1 MSDPKVTAAHLRRA
15 AAVYCRQ
22 STLIQVE
29 RNRESTLRQYDLV
42 SRAGALGW
50 PRSAV
55 RVIDADLGVSGSG
68 LAARAG
74 FTELTGQIAL
84 GQAGVVLA
92 LEVSRLAR
100 SSAGWY
106 RLLDLCGITDTLI
119 ADEASVYHPGMFD
132 DRLLL
137 GLKGT
142 MAEAELQVLRAR
154 MPGGLRNKAAR
165 GELRIPLPA
174 GLAWGEAPGQILL
187 HPDEAVRGAIGAV
200 FDRFTA
206 SGPARQVWLWLRENG
221 LKLPSLRDGQ
231 LAWVTAAYPAVH
243 KILTHPAYAG
253 AYVYGRTRAERYI
266 DESGGPAGRR
276 RAVPRPEDWQ
286 VLLTGHHPGYID
298 WDTYLA
304 NTARLA
310 ANMAPVR
317 GADGTGATRE
327 GCALLQG
334 LAICGIC
341 GRRPGV
347 FYRGPAKSIPGYQC
361 NGGVLAGGGQGRF
374 CTRVSGLRTDPAV
387 ARHVLEVLTPLA
399 LQAAIDAA
407 DQIEAGHDAALDQ
420 WRRQA
425 EQARYAATRA
435 ERRYRAVDPENR
447 LVARGLEAEWEAALQ
462 AARDAEAELDR
473 REAAR
478 PVRLSTGERAKI
490 LAIATGLPALW
501 ASPSTTDRDRKELLH
516 ALLDDVV
523 ITADAASRTA
533 RLVLHWK
540 GGLISQ
546 ITVDLPKPRPP
557 YRTSEDTVSLIGR
570 LAVHYD
576 DSMIAKVLNQQQ
588 RRTATGMSF
597 TPVNVASIR
606 KRHGIPAR
614 QTGNSPD
621 PGGDVMSVHQAAAEL
636 GITASLS
643 PSTGGSTT
651 DSSPA
656 SRSPPAPPG
665 ASASPNPSGI
675 SSPTTPPPAGFPSRS
690 PPRPSASPGRQ
701 CCSVSSAANSAPSTS
716 APDAGKACV
725 SSYPPPKTGCSSHP
739 RAVKEQC
746 DAQSTG

>member
-1 MSDPKVTAAHLRRA
+1 VSDPKVTTAHLRRA

-29 RNRESTLRQYDLV
+29 RNRESTLRQYDLAV
-42 SRAGALGW
+42 RAAALGW
-50 PRSAV
+50 PRSAI

-74 FTELTGQIAL
+74 FTELTEQIAL
-84 GQAGVVLA
+84 GQVGIVLA

-100 SSAGWY
+100 SSAECY

-132 DRLLL
+132 DRLVL

-142 MAEAELQVLRAR
+142 MAESELQVLRAR
-154 MPGGLRNKAAR
+154 MLGGLQNKAAR

-187 HPDEAVRGAIGAV
+187 HPDEAVRGAITAV
-200 FDRFTA
+200 FDRFAA
-206 SGPARQVWLWLRENG
+206 SGSARQVWLWLRENG
-221 LKLPSLRDGQ
+221 LQLPSLRDGQ
-231 LAWVTAAYPAVH
+231 LAWSAAAYPAVH

-266 DESGGPAGRR
+266 DASGTPAGKR
-276 RAVPRPEDWQ
+276 RAVPRPQDWQ
-286 VLLTGHHPGYID
+286 VLITGHHPGYID

-341 GRRPGV
+341 GRRLGV
-347 FYRGPAKSIPGYQC
+347 FYRGPAKSVPGYQC
-361 NGGVLAGGGQGRF
+361 NGGVLVGGGQGRF

-387 ARHVLEVLTPLA
+387 ARHVLQTLTPLA
-399 LQAAIDAA
+399 LQAALDAA

-447 LVARGLEAEWEAALQ
+447 LVARGLEAEWEATLQ
-462 AARDAEAELDR
+462 AVGAADAELDR
-473 REAAR
+473 RQKAR
-478 PVRLSTGERAKI
+478 PVQLSPGERAQI
-490 LAIATGLPALW
+490 LALGTDLPALW
-501 ASPSTTDRDRKELLH
+501 AAPSTTDRDRKELLH
-516 ALLDDVV
+516 ALLDDVAV
-523 ITADAASRTA
+523 TVDDQARTV

-540 GGLISQ
+540 GGLLSETIA
-546 ITVDLPKPRPP
+546 DLPKPKPP

-570 LAVHYD
+570 LAAHYD
-576 DSMIAKVLNQQQ
+576 DSMITKVLNQQK

-597 TPVNVASIR
+597 TPANVATIR
-606 KRHGIPAR
+606 KRHGILPCHSGDA
-614 QTGNSPD
+614 PD
-621 PGGDVMSVHQAAAEL
+621 PDSEVMSVHQAAAEL
-636 GITASLS
+636 GITASTFYRWLNDGFI
-643 PSTGGSTT
+643 PGEQVT
-651 DSSPA
+651 
-656 SRSPPAPPG
+656 PG
-665 ASASPNPSGI
+665 APWQI
-675 SSPTTPPPAGFPSRS
+675 RLTPAIRDLVADDAPAGWVPVQVATAALGVSRQTVLQ
-690 PPRPSASPGRQ
+690 RVNRGEL
-701 CCSVSSAANSAPSTS
+701 
-716 APDAGKACV
+716 
-725 SSYPPPKTGCSSHP
+725 
-739 RAVKEQC
+739 RAVHIRAGRRKGLRIELPTPQ
-746 DAQSTG
+746 DGLF

>member
-1 MSDPKVTAAHLRRA
+1 VSDPKVTAAHLRRA

-68 LAARAG
+68 LATRAG
-74 FTELTGQIAL
+74 FTELTEQIGPGQV
-84 GQAGVVLA
+84 GVVLA

-100 SSAGWY
+100 SSAEWH

-119 ADEASVYHPGMFD
+119 ADEASVYHPGRFD

-142 MAEAELQVLRAR
+142 MSEAELQVLRAR
-154 MPGGLRNKAAR
+154 MLGGLRNKAAR

-174 GLAWGEAPGQILL
+174 GLVWGEAPGQILL
-187 HPDEAVRGAIGAV
+187 HPDEAVRGAITAV
-200 FDRFTA
+200 FDRFAA
-206 SGPARQVWLWLRENG
+206 SGSARQVWLWLREND
-221 LKLPSLRDGQ
+221 LQLPSLRDGQ
-231 LAWVTAAYPAVH
+231 LAWSTAAYPAVH

-253 AYVYGRTRAERYI
+253 AYVYGRSRAELYV
-266 DESGGPAGRR
+266 DASGTPAGRR
-276 RAVPRPEDWQ
+276 RVVPQREDWQ
-286 VLLTGHHPGYID
+286 VLITGHHPGYID

-310 ANMAPVR
+310 ANMAPAR

-341 GRRPGV
+341 GRRLGV
-347 FYRGPAKSIPGYQC
+347 FYRGPAKSAPGYQC
-361 NGGVLAGGGQGRF
+361 NGGVLVGGGQGRR
-374 CTRVSGLRTDPAV
+374 CTRVSGVRTDPAV
-387 ARHVLEVLTPLA
+387 AGHVREVLTPLA

-462 AARDAEAELDR
+462 AARDADTELDR

-478 PVRLSTGERAKI
+478 PVRLSADERARI
-490 LAIATGLPALW
+490 LALATDLPALW
-501 ASPSTTDRDRKELLH
+501 AAPSTTDRDRKELLH
-516 ALLDDVV
+516 TLLDDVV
-523 ITADAASRTA
+523 ITADDTSRTA

-540 GGLISQ
+540 GGLISEL
-546 ITVDLPKPRPP
+546 TADLPRPKPP

-570 LAVHYD
+570 LAAHYD
-576 DSMIAKVLNQQQ
+576 DSMITKVLNQQK

-597 TPVNVASIR
+597 TPANVATIR
-606 KRHGIPAR
+606 KRHGIPPCHSGDA
-614 QTGNSPD
+614 PD
-621 PGGDVMSVHQAAAEL
+621 PDGEVMSVQQAAAEL
-636 GITASLS
+636 GITASTLYRWLNDGFV
-643 PSTGGSTT
+643 PGQQIT
-651 DSSPA
+651 
-656 SRSPPAPPG
+656 PG
-665 ASASPNPSGI
+665 APWRIRLTESIRNLVADDA
-675 SSPTTPPPAGFPSRS
+675 PAGWVPVQVATASLGVSRQTVLQ
-690 PPRPSASPGRQ
+690 RVKRGE
-701 CCSVSSAANSAPSTS
+701 
-716 APDAGKACV
+716 
-725 SSYPPPKTGCSSHP
+725 P
-739 RAVKEQC
+739 RAVHIRAGRRKGLRIELPALQ
-746 DAQSTG
+746 DGLF

>member
-1 MSDPKVTAAHLRRA
+1 MRRA
-15 AAVYCRQ
+15 RCGDDSHGGFGRRSGETGRPARP
-22 STLIQVE
+22 E
-29 RNRESTLRQYDLV
+29 
-42 SRAGALGW
+42 
-50 PRSAV
+50 PRPGPTSH
-55 RVIDADLGVSGSG
+55 
-68 LAARAG
+68 
-74 FTELTGQIAL
+74 
-84 GQAGVVLA
+84 
-92 LEVSRLAR
+92 
-100 SSAGWY
+100 
-106 RLLDLCGITDTLI
+106 LCGITDTLI

-132 DRLLL
+132 DRLVL

-154 MPGGLRNKAAR
+154 MLGGLRNKAAR

-174 GLAWGEAPGQILL
+174 GLVWGEAPGQILL

-200 FDRFTA
+200 FDRFAA
-206 SGPARQVWLWLRENG
+206 SGSARQVWLWLRENG
-221 LKLPSLRDGQ
+221 LQLPSLRAGQ

-266 DESGGPAGRR
+266 DASGTPAGKR

-286 VLLTGHHPGYID
+286 VLITGHHPGYID

-341 GRRPGV
+341 GRRLGV
-347 FYRGPAKSIPGYQC
+347 FYRGPARSIPGYQC
-361 NGGVLAGGGQGRF
+361 NGGVLVGGGQGRF

-387 ARHVLEVLTPLA
+387 ARHVLDVLTPLA

-462 AARDAEAELDR
+462 AAQDADAELDR

-478 PVRLSTGERAKI
+478 PVRLSAGERAKI
-490 LAIATGLPALW
+490 LAIAADLPALW
-501 ASPSTTDRDRKELLH
+501 AAPSTTDRDRKELLH
-516 ALLDDVV
+516 TLLDDVV
-523 ITADAASRTA
+523 VTVDAASRTA
-533 RLVLHWK
+533 RLVLHWR
-540 GGLISQ
+540 GGLISE
-546 ITVDLPKPRPP
+546 ITADLPRPKPP

-570 LAVHYD
+570 LAAHYD

-597 TPVNVASIR
+597 TPANVATIR
-606 KRHGIPAR
+606 KRHGIPPCHSGDAPCGDADR
-614 QTGNSPD
+614 GVGD
-621 PGGDVMSVHQAAAEL
+621 EGGEVPLSLREGLVLVADDGVRFLAGRVVYDLGVHLDDGEVVADLVYAVIL
-636 GITASLS
+636 GRVLEEVLL
-643 PSTGGSTT
+643 
-651 DSSPA
+651 
-656 SRSPPAPPG
+656 
-665 ASASPNPSGI
+665 
-675 SSPTTPPPAGFPSRS
+675 PPP
-690 PPRPSASPGRQ
+690 
-701 CCSVSSAANSAPSTS
+701 
-716 APDAGKACV
+716 
-725 SSYPPPKTGCSSHP
+725 
-739 RAVKEQC
+739 
-746 DAQSTG
+746 

>member
-1 MSDPKVTAAHLRRA
+1 
-15 AAVYCRQ
+15 
-22 STLIQVE
+22 
-29 RNRESTLRQYDLV
+29 
-42 SRAGALGW
+42 
-50 PRSAV
+50 
-55 RVIDADLGVSGSG
+55 
-68 LAARAG
+68 
-74 FTELTGQIAL
+74 
-84 GQAGVVLA
+84 
-92 LEVSRLAR
+92 
-100 SSAGWY
+100 
-106 RLLDLCGITDTLI
+106 
-119 ADEASVYHPGMFD
+119 MFD

-154 MPGGLRNKAAR
+154 MLGGLRNKAAR

-187 HPDEAVRGAIGAV
+187 HPDEAVRGAITAV
-200 FDRFTA
+200 FDRFAA
-206 SGPARQVWLWLRENG
+206 SGSARQVWLWLRENG
-221 LKLPSLRDGQ
+221 LQLPSLRDGQ
-231 LAWVTAAYPAVH
+231 LAWSTAAYPAVH

-266 DESGGPAGRR
+266 DASGTPAGKR

-286 VLLTGHHPGYID
+286 VLITGHHPGYID

-310 ANMAPVR
+310 ANMAPAR

-341 GRRPGV
+341 GRRLGV
-347 FYRGPAKSIPGYQC
+347 FYRGPARSIPGYQC
-361 NGGVLAGGGQGRF
+361 NGGVLVSGGQGRF

-387 ARHVLEVLTPLA
+387 AGHVLEVLTPLA

-462 AARDAEAELDR
+462 AAQDAEAELDR

-478 PVRLSTGERAKI
+478 PIRLSTGERAKL
-490 LAIATGLPALW
+490 LAIAADLPALW
-501 ASPSTTDRDRKELLH
+501 AAPSTTDRDRKELLH
-516 ALLDDVV
+516 TLLDDVV
-523 ITADAASRTA
+523 ITADDTSRTA

-540 GGLISQ
+540 GGLISE
-546 ITVDLPKPRPP
+546 ITADLPRPKPP

-570 LAVHYD
+570 LAAHYD
-576 DSMIAKVLNQQQ
+576 DSMITKVLNQQK

-597 TPVNVASIR
+597 TPANVATIR
-606 KRHGIPAR
+606 KRHGIPPCHSGDA
-614 QTGNSPD
+614 PD
-621 PGGDVMSVHQAAAEL
+621 PDGEVMSVHHAAAEL
-636 GITASLS
+636 GITASTLYRWLNDGFVPGEQITPGAPWRIRLTES
-643 PSTGGSTT
+643 IRNLVA
-651 DSSPA
+651 DDAPA
-656 SRSPPAPPG
+656 GWVPVQVATVSLGVSRQTVLQRVKRGDLHAVHIRAGRRKGLRIELPAPQDG
-665 ASASPNPSGI
+665 L
-675 SSPTTPPPAGFPSRS
+675 F
-690 PPRPSASPGRQ
+690 
-701 CCSVSSAANSAPSTS
+701 
-716 APDAGKACV
+716 
-725 SSYPPPKTGCSSHP
+725 
-739 RAVKEQC
+739 
-746 DAQSTG
+746 

>member
-1 MSDPKVTAAHLRRA
+1 VSHPKVTAAHLRRA

-74 FTELTGQIAL
+74 FTELTEQIAL
-84 GQAGVVLA
+84 GQVGVVLA

-100 SSAGWY
+100 SSAEWY

-119 ADEASVYHPGMFD
+119 ADEGSVYHPGVFD

-142 MAEAELQVLRAR
+142 MAESELQVLRAR
-154 MPGGLRNKAAR
+154 MLGGLRNKAAR

-174 GLAWGEAPGQILL
+174 GLVWGEAPGQIML

-200 FDRFTA
+200 FDRFA
-206 SGPARQVWLWLRENG
+206 ACGSARQVWLWLREND

-231 LAWVTAAYPAVH
+231 LAWSTAAYPAVH

-253 AYVYGRTRAERYI
+253 AYVYGRTRGERYI
-266 DESGGPAGRR
+266 DAAGAPAARR
-276 RAVPRPEDWQ
+276 RAVPRPGDWQ
-286 VLLTGHHPGYID
+286 VLITGHHPGYIS

-304 NTARLA
+304 STARLA
-310 ANMAPVR
+310 ANMAPAR
-317 GADGTGATRE
+317 GAAGTGATRE

-334 LAICGIC
+334 LAICGVC
-341 GRRPGV
+341 GRRLGV
-347 FYRGPAKSIPGYQC
+347 FYRGPAKSAPGYQC
-361 NGGVLAGGGQGRF
+361 NGGVLVGGGQGRF
-374 CTRVSGLRTDPAV
+374 CTRVSGLRIDPAV
-387 ARHVLEVLTPLA
+387 ARHVLETLTPLA
-399 LQAAIDAA
+399 LQAALDAA
-407 DQIEAGHDAALDQ
+407 EQIEAGHDAALEQ

-462 AARDAEAELDR
+462 AVREADAELDR
-473 REAAR
+473 RQKAR
-478 PVRLSTGERAKI
+478 PVQLSPGERAQI
-490 LAIATGLPALW
+490 LALGADLPALW
-501 ASPSTTDRDRKELLH
+501 AAPSTTDRDRKELLH
-516 ALLDDVV
+516 TLLDDVV
-523 ITADAASRTA
+523 VTVNDQARTA

-540 GGLISQ
+540 GGLLSEL
-546 ITVDLPKPRPP
+546 TADLPRPKPP

-570 LAVHYD
+570 LAAHYD
-576 DSMIAKVLNQQQ
+576 DSMITKVLNQQK

-597 TPVNVASIR
+597 TPANVATIR
-606 KRHGIPAR
+606 KRHGIPPCHSGDA
-614 QTGNSPD
+614 PD
-621 PGGDVMSVHQAAAEL
+621 PDGEVMSVHQAAAEL
-636 GITASLS
+636 GITASTLYRWLNDGFV
-643 PSTGGSTT
+643 PGEQVTPGAPWQIRLTPPIR
-651 DSSPA
+651 DLVADDAPA
-656 SRSPPAPPG
+656 GWVPVQVATVALGVSRQTVLQRVKRGELRAVHIRAGRRKGLRIELPAPQDG
-665 ASASPNPSGI
+665 L
-675 SSPTTPPPAGFPSRS
+675 F
-690 PPRPSASPGRQ
+690 
-701 CCSVSSAANSAPSTS
+701 
-716 APDAGKACV
+716 
-725 SSYPPPKTGCSSHP
+725 
-739 RAVKEQC
+739 
-746 DAQSTG
+746 

>member
-29 RNRESTLRQYDLV
+29 RNRDSTLRQYDLV
-42 SRAGALGW
+42 SRAAALGW
-50 PRSAV
+50 PPAAV
-55 RVIDADLGVSGSG
+55 RVVDADLGVSGSG

-74 FTELTGQIAL
+74 FTGLTEQIAL
-84 GQAGVVLA
+84 GQVGVVLA

-100 SSAGWY
+100 SSAEWY

-154 MPGGLRNKAAR
+154 MLGGLRNKAAR

-174 GLAWGEAPGQILL
+174 GLVWGEAPGQILL
-187 HPDEAVRGAIGAV
+187 HPDEAVRGAITAV
-200 FDRFTA
+200 FDRFAA
-206 SGPARQVWLWLRENG
+206 SGSARQVWLWLREND
-221 LKLPSLRDGQ
+221 LQLPSLWDGQ
-231 LAWVTAAYPAVH
+231 LAWSTAAYPAVH

-253 AYVYGRTRAERYI
+253 AYVYGRTRAERYV
-266 DESGGPAGRR
+266 DASGTPAGRR
-276 RAVPRPEDWQ
+276 RVVPRREDWQ
-286 VLLTGHHPGYID
+286 VLITGHHPGYID

-310 ANMAPVR
+310 ANMPPAR

-327 GCALLQG
+327 GCALLQA
-334 LAICGIC
+334 LAICGVC
-341 GRRPGV
+341 GRRLGV
-347 FYRGPAKSIPGYQC
+347 FYRGPAKSIPGYEC
-361 NGGVLAGGGQGRF
+361 NGGVRVGGGQGRR

-387 ARHVLEVLTPLA
+387 AGHVLEVLTPLA
-399 LQAAIDAA
+399 LQAALDAA

-435 ERRYRAVDPENR
+435 ERRYRTVDPENR

-462 AARDAEAELDR
+462 AARDADTELDR

-478 PVRLSTGERAKI
+478 PIRLSADERARI
-490 LAIATGLPALW
+490 LALATDLPALW
-501 ASPSTTDRDRKELLH
+501 AAPSTTDRDRKELLH
-516 ALLDDVV
+516 TLLDDVV
-523 ITADAASRTA
+523 ITADDTSRTA

-540 GGLISQ
+540 GGLVSEL
-546 ITVDLPKPRPP
+546 TADLPRPKPP

-570 LAVHYD
+570 LAAHYD
-576 DSMIAKVLNQQQ
+576 DSMITKVLNQQK

-597 TPVNVASIR
+597 TPANVATIR
-606 KRHGIPAR
+606 KRHGIPPCHSGDA
-614 QTGNSPD
+614 PD
-621 PGGDVMSVHQAAAEL
+621 PDGEVMSVQQAAAEL
-636 GITASLS
+636 GITASTLYRWLNDGFV
-643 PSTGGSTT
+643 PGQQIT
-651 DSSPA
+651 
-656 SRSPPAPPG
+656 PG
-665 ASASPNPSGI
+665 APWRIRLTGSIRNLVADDA
-675 SSPTTPPPAGFPSRS
+675 PAGWVPVQVATASLGVSRQTVLQ
-690 PPRPSASPGRQ
+690 RVKRGEL
-701 CCSVSSAANSAPSTS
+701 
-716 APDAGKACV
+716 
-725 SSYPPPKTGCSSHP
+725 
-739 RAVKEQC
+739 RAVHIRAGRRKGLRIELPALQ
-746 DAQSTG
+746 DRLF

>member
-50 PRSAV
+50 PRSAI

-74 FTELTGQIAL
+74 FTALTEQIAL
-84 GQAGVVLA
+84 GQVGVVLA

-100 SSAGWY
+100 SSAEWY

-119 ADEASVYHPGMFD
+119 ADESSVYHPGMFD

-154 MPGGLRNKAAR
+154 MLGGLRNKAAR

-174 GLAWGEAPGQILL
+174 GLVWGEAPGQILL
-187 HPDEAVRGAIGAV
+187 HPDEAVRGAITAV
-200 FDRFTA
+200 FDRFAA
-206 SGPARQVWLWLRENG
+206 SGSARQVWLWLRENG

-231 LAWVTAAYPAVH
+231 PAWVTAAYPAVH

-266 DESGGPAGRR
+266 DASGTPAGKR

-304 NTARLA
+304 STARLA

-341 GRRPGV
+341 GRRLGV

-361 NGGVLAGGGQGRF
+361 NGGVLVGGGQGRF

-387 ARHVLEVLTPLA
+387 AQHVLEVLTPLA
-399 LQAAIDAA
+399 LQAALDAA

-447 LVARGLEAEWEAALQ
+447 LVARGLETEWEAALQ
-462 AARDAEAELDR
+462 AAQDAEAEMDR
-473 REAAR
+473 REASR

-490 LAIATGLPALW
+490 LAIATDLPALR
-501 ASPSTTDRDRKELLH
+501 AAPSTTDRDRKELLH

-540 GGLISQ
+540 GGLISE
-546 ITVDLPKPRPP
+546 ISVDLPKPRPP
-557 YRTSEDTVSLIGR
+557 YRTSEDTVSLIAR

-597 TPVNVASIR
+597 TPVNVATIR
-606 KRHGIPAR
+606 KRHGIPPYQGGDA
-614 QTGNSPD
+614 PD
-621 PGGDVMSVHQAAAEL
+621 PGGEMMSVHQAAAEL
-636 GITASLS
+636 GITASTLYRWLNDGFV
-643 PSTGGSTT
+643 PGEQIT
-651 DSSPA
+651 
-656 SRSPPAPPG
+656 PG
-665 ASASPNPSGI
+665 APWRIRLTESIRDLVADDAPAGWVPVQVATATLGI
-675 SSPTTPPPAGFPSRS
+675 SRQTVLQRVKRGELRAAHIRAGRRKGLRIELPA
-690 PPRPSASPGRQ
+690 RQ
-701 CCSVSSAANSAPSTS
+701 
-716 APDAGKACV
+716 DGLF
-725 SSYPPPKTGCSSHP
+725 
-739 RAVKEQC
+739 
-746 DAQSTG
+746 